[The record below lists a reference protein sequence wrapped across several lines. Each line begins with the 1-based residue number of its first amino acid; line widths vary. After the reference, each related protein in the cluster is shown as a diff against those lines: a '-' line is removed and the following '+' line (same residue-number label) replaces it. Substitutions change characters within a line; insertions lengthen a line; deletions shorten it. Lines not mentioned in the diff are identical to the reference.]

1 MEKVHNADNTEL
13 HAEPGRFEVAI
24 WRAERASPTRIFRCT
39 MGVHAVLAVI
49 LAVPPRLYGYGRL
62 SKFDSKTIGVGA
74 VEAVP
79 VGRARLK
86 IVTCHFWCNLR
97 IFRHFFSRTFPTG
110 LQHDIHHRSPRQ
122 IIIHSEHENSRVGQI
137 ASRSDRDRQGH
148 SIRRAA
154 QPAPFTTHFCSSHTC
169 PSSFDQLRPACP
181 SLAGISPVSRSI
193 SPVSHRD

>member
-1 MEKVHNADNTEL
+1 MEKVHYADSTEL

-39 MGVHAVLAVI
+39 MGVHAVPTHGDMHMVTNSIQKRFGVEGWAR
-49 LAVPPRLYGYGRL
+49 APWGL
-62 SKFDSKTIGVGA
+62 SPSACGA
-74 VEAVP
+74 
-79 VGRARLK
+79 RAAQNCS
-86 IVTCHFWCNLR
+86 CHFWCNLR
-97 IFRHFFSRTFPTG
+97 FSGTFFSRTFPK
-110 LQHDIHHRSPRQ
+110 HDNHHRSPRQ

>member
-1 MEKVHNADNTEL
+1 MYLASGTSLPNPNISMHNGGSCGPCRAPKV
-13 HAEPGRFEVAI
+13 I
-24 WRAERASPTRIFRCT
+24 WIRVTK
-39 MGVHAVLAVI
+39 
-49 LAVPPRLYGYGRL
+49 VPIV
-62 SKFDSKTIGVGA
+62 DSKTIGTLVWGLWKLCLWGA
-74 VEAVP
+74 RGSKLFLSLLVQSP
-79 VGRARLK
+79 
-86 IVTCHFWCNLR
+86 

-193 SPVSHRD
+193 SPGLAPS

>member
-1 MEKVHNADNTEL
+1 MLTVQNCMLNRVGLRLLSGERNEPPQPEFFDARWGFMRSRRHGDMHN
-13 HAEPGRFEVAI
+13 
-24 WRAERASPTRIFRCT
+24 
-39 MGVHAVLAVI
+39 
-49 LAVPPRLYGYGRL
+49 YGHQ
-62 SKFDSKTIGVGA
+62 FDSKTIGVEGSGLGPWGLSPSACGA
-74 VEAVP
+74 
-79 VGRARLK
+79 RAAQNCS
-86 IVTCHFWCNLR
+86 CHFWCNLR
-97 IFRHFFSRTFPTG
+97 FSGTFFSRTFPK
-110 LQHDIHHRSPRQ
+110 HDIHHRSPRQ

>member
-1 MEKVHNADNTEL
+1 MLTIQNCMLNRVGLRLLSGERN
-13 HAEPGRFEVAI
+13 EPPQPEYFDAQWGFMR
-24 WRAERASPTRIFRCT
+24 SLPCPQ
-39 MGVHAVLAVI
+39 GYN
-49 LAVPPRLYGYGRL
+49 YGYGHQFPIRFKNDWCGGCGRL
-62 SKFDSKTIGVGA
+62 CLWGARGSKLFLSLLVQS
-74 VEAVP
+74 P
-79 VGRARLK
+79 
-86 IVTCHFWCNLR
+86 